1 VVCRLYNTA
10 VFSDVTL
17 LRLLSYND
25 FKTYFGSH
33 KTLSISWWCSLAA
46 TTAYQPFYAQ
56 YTGQP
61 VLAITPVKNWRMS
74 KVLFP
79 VCPCWWQLVHLS

>member
-33 KTLSISWWCSLAA
+33 KTLSISWVMFLSNNNSI
-46 TTAYQPFYAQ
+46 P
-56 YTGQP
+56 
-61 VLAITPVKNWRMS
+61 AI
-74 KVLFP
+74 L
-79 VCPCWWQLVHLS
+79 CPIYRSTCISHHTS